1 MPDRNENDQD
11 NMVLRTVYFPAELD
25 EELKQLAFSKSTS
38 KGELIRRA
46 VRMLVE
52 EEAAV
57 AAPVGAGDGVAPGAD
72 VVDAE

>member
-1 MPDRNENDQD
+1 MAHSNENEQD

-38 KGELIRRA
+38 KGDLIRRA

-52 EEAAV
+52 EE
-57 AAPVGAGDGVAPGAD
+57 GAD
-72 VVDAE
+72 SAPAAGAQPAAAGGNA